1 MKVVEKRTKQLV
13 AHQFTDESKD
23 DLFMLL
29 HWYKCSIDPSFDE
42 ENTPIM
48 KIRFGERYE
57 EKTVSF
63 GDWVVLDN
71 STNTVVEVINN
82 NDFNEKYESGEH
94 IHTSDNF
101 KSLNDIINPCSSTRM
116 TTISGTVTT
125 DGMIDTVQ
133 TKDNINL

>member
-48 KIRFGERYE
+48 KIRFGEKYE
-57 EKTVSF
+57 EKIVSF

-71 STNTVVEVINN
+71 NANTVVEIINDK
-82 NDFNEKYESGEH
+82 DFNEKYELAEYT
-94 IHTSDNF
+94 HTSDNF
-101 KSLNDIINPCSSTRM
+101 KSLSEMINPCSSTCM
-116 TTISGTVTT
+116 TTISGAVTT

-133 TKDNINL
+133 TKDDINL